1 MSPAIIIIIILILIL
16 ILILMLILLLLLL
29 LIKIIIIIITYFNVI
44 TFRSF
49 IVIWL
54 LAIFLLAK
62 TKCAK
67 FLTLDLP
74 VM

>member
-1 MSPAIIIIIILILIL
+1 MSPAIIIIIII
-16 ILILMLILLLLLL
+16 ILLL
-29 LIKIIIIIITYFNVI
+29 IIIIIIIIITFFNVI

-67 FLTLDLP
+67 FLTLDLR

>member
-1 MSPAIIIIIILILIL
+1 M
-16 ILILMLILLLLLL
+16 LLLLLL
-29 LIKIIIIIITYFNVI
+29 LLIIIIIIIIKIIIIIITFFNVI

-67 FLTLDLP
+67 FLTLDLR

>member
-1 MSPAIIIIIILILIL
+1 MSPAIIIIRRIRIRIRIR
-16 ILILMLILLLLLL
+16 
-29 LIKIIIIIITYFNVI
+29 IIIIIITFFNVI

-67 FLTLDLP
+67 FLTLDLR

>member
-1 MSPAIIIIIILILIL
+1 MSPAIIIIIIII
-16 ILILMLILLLLLL
+16 IIILLL
-29 LIKIIIIIITYFNVI
+29 IIIIIITFFNVI

-67 FLTLDLP
+67 FLTLDLR

>member
-1 MSPAIIIIIILILIL
+1 MIIV
-16 ILILMLILLLLLL
+16 
-29 LIKIIIIIITYFNVI
+29 IIITFFNVI

-67 FLTLDLP
+67 FLTLDLR